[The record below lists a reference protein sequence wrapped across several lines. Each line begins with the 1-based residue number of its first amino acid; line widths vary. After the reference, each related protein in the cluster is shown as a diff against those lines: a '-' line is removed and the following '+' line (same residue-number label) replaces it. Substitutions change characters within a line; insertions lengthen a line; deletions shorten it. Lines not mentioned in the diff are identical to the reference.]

1 MLRARAV
8 SAIYIESQALELFSA
23 ARKDVYKLFR
33 ESFIL
38 SKYCCTSTPASCS
51 NVAIIIFMFFNQT
64 VLTTSRGGS
73 ENAVTQNISAP
84 GGSSP
89 SGGGGG
95 GPSSGGPGTQP
106 PRHSW
111 KLAATALTL
120 SASLGGVYLYRKL
133 NEEKKDAVDTE
144 QARAPSAASGA
155 PEEPEPVPGSGSA
168 FPAHVQYLL
177 VGAGTASFAAMRAI
191 RSARPDAR
199 VLLVGA
205 EHELPYMRPPLSKEL
220 WREPDL
226 AARAPHLDALSFRQW
241 NGRRRAVAYEPA
253 AFYAD
258 VEQLKQAG
266 GAAVARGWRVVRLD
280 AARHLAEL
288 RAPGREPVTLRYDK
302 CLLATGL
309 RARRCDALRDAAAA
323 GRALALRGPA
333 VRRVA
338 VLGGG
343 FLACELSAALAER
356 LAPEGRTVTQLFREP
371 APLAGVLPP
380 YLAAEAAR
388 RLRAAGVALR
398 PGAELLRGELRDGGV
413 ALRLATG
420 DDVAADLVVECVGSE
435 VDDELARASGLET
448 HPELGGLLVNAEL
461 QARSDVYAA
470 GDVACFYDV
479 VLGRRRVEHHDHA
492 VVSGRLAGENM
503 AALGPAKHYTHQ
515 SMFWSDLGPQLGYE
529 AIGIIDS
536 RLPTVGVFSAD
547 AVTEETGSAQL
558 AAAAGAAATVVAL
571 PPTEAGPEPDLG
583 PSSGPS
589 SEAVQSPAES
599 RRYERG
605 VVFYLRERRVVGVL
619 LWNLFNRM
627 HVARQVRPPH
637 CPTRLPPA
645 VWGSRCH
652 SWFCAGSGAG

>member
-1 MLRARAV
+1 MLRVRAV
-8 SAIYIESQALELFSA
+8 SAIYIESQSLELLSA
-23 ARKDVYKLFR
+23 ARRDVFKLFR
-33 ESFIL
+33 TSSL
-38 SKYCCTSTPASCS
+38 STAAPAS
-51 NVAIIIFMFFNQT
+51 QT
-64 VLTTSRGGS
+64 VLTPPLRGS
-73 ENAVTQNISAP
+73 EQAGAAP
-84 GGSSP
+84 P
-89 SGGGGG
+89 
-95 GPSSGGPGTQP
+95 PPPAPRAPPPPPP
-106 PRHSW
+106 PRPRAW
-111 KLAATALTL
+111 LLAAAVSV
-120 SASLGGVYLYRKL
+120 SASLGGIYAYKKL
-133 NEEKKDAVDTE
+133 SDDKKRQLEIVNVADESAPPAAEEE
-144 QARAPSAASGA
+144 PIPSAGA
-155 PEEPEPVPGSGSA
+155 DI
-168 FPAHVQYLL
+168 PARVQYLL

-205 EHELPYMRPPLSKEL
+205 ELELPYMRPPLSKEL

-241 NGRRRAVAYEPA
+241 NGRRRTVAYEPS
-253 AFYAD
+253 AFYTP
-258 VEQLKQAG
+258 VERLPEAAG

-280 AARHLAEL
+280 AVRHEAEL
-288 RAPGREPVTLRYDK
+288 RAPGREPVVVRYDK
-302 CLLATGL
+302 CLLATGV
-309 RARRCDALRDAAAA
+309 RARRTEALRAAAAA
-323 GRALALRGPA
+323 GRALTLRGVRDAARLARELERPD

-343 FLACELSAALAER
+343 FLAAELSAALAER
-356 LAPEGRTVTQLFREP
+356 LQPSGRAVLQLFREE

-388 RLRAAGVALR
+388 RLRDAGVTLLPRAEVLT
-398 PGAELLRGELRDGGV
+398 GAPEGGGV
-413 ALRLATG
+413 LLRLAG
-420 DDVAADLVVECVGSE
+420 GEDVRADLVVECVGSE
-435 VDDELARASGLET
+435 VDEELARASELET

-503 AALGPAKHYTHQ
+503 AGVAPPKHYTHQ

-547 AVTEETGSAQL
+547 AVADSAQAEAGAGAVL
-558 AAAAGAAATVVAL
+558 AEAGAEAPGVEGEAAETLGAAPLRAEGEAAA
-571 PPTEAGPEPDLG
+571 
-583 PSSGPS
+583 
-589 SEAVQSPAES
+589 

-627 HVARQVRPPH
+627 HVARQVLAQGEFEDLFEVAKLFSLH
-637 CPTRLPPA
+637 EDE
-645 VWGSRCH
+645 
-652 SWFCAGSGAG
+652 

>member
-8 SAIYIESQALELFSA
+8 SAIYIESQALELLSA
-23 ARKDVYKLFR
+23 ARRDVYKLFR
-33 ESFIL
+33 SSSL
-38 SKYCCTSTPASCS
+38 CSQASAS
-51 NVAIIIFMFFNQT
+51 QT
-64 VLTTSRGGS
+64 VLTSPRGGS
-73 ENAVTQNISAP
+73 EHAAAQAASAP
-84 GGSSP
+84 AGGGGGRGP
-89 SGGGGG
+89 GGGGG
-95 GPSSGGPGTQP
+95 GSGGARQAA
-106 PRHSW
+106 RRSW
-111 KLAATALTL
+111 TLAATALTVT
-120 SASLGGVYLYRKL
+120 ASLGGVYLYRKL
-133 NEEKKDAVDTE
+133 SEEKKDITDSEEPRVAS
-144 QARAPSAASGA
+144 APSAV
-155 PEEPEPVPGSGSA
+155 PEPEPVPGDGAA

-199 VLLVGA
+199 VLLVGT

-258 VEQLKQAG
+258 VEQLRDAG
-266 GAAVARGWRVVRLD
+266 GAAVARGWRVVRVD
-280 AARHLAEL
+280 AARHEAEL
-288 RAPGREPVTLRYDK
+288 RAPGRAPVTLRYDK
-302 CLLATGL
+302 CLLATGV
-309 RARRCDALRDAAAA
+309 RARRTEALRDAAAA
-323 GRALALRGPA
+323 GRALALRGVRDAARLARALEEPG

-356 LAPEGRTVTQLFREP
+356 LAPEGRTVTQLFREA
-371 APLAGVLPP
+371 APLGAVLPP

-388 RLRAAGVALR
+388 RLRAAGVLLR
-398 PGAELLRGELRDGGV
+398 PGCELLRGELREDGV
-413 ALRLATG
+413 ALRLADG
-420 DDVAADLVVECVGSE
+420 ADEAADLVVECVGSE
-435 VDDELARASGLET
+435 VDDDLARASGLET

-503 AALGPAKHYTHQ
+503 AGLVPPKHYTHQ

-547 AVTEETGSAQL
+547 AVSEEAGAAQL
-558 AAAAGAAATVVAL
+558 AAAHDASGAAVAV
-571 PPTEAGPEPDLG
+571 PANDVAVAPSAGPGAGPSTEA
-583 PSSGPS
+583 
-589 SEAVQSPAES
+589 EA

-627 HVARQVRPPH
+627 HVARQVLAQGEFEDLFEVAKLFSLH
-637 CPTRLPPA
+637 EDE
-645 VWGSRCH
+645 
-652 SWFCAGSGAG
+652 